1 MSKAILERILDGPIA
16 SDSVEEFGSVL
27 KEFPEDPELLKLF
40 ADFLTAK
47 GKGPSAAQH
56 YSKAAEIFLNSGRL
70 LHAVVAKMLEWRIDR
85 PPRKTLLRFLSAI
98 SVHPHDES
106 PVNRFLQS
114 LLSAELH
121 ALFSQFSC
129 NRFPSGKTIRNIGEP
144 ETHLWFVL
152 AGELEESR
160 SQLIGHQQR
169 FNTQQLQQRTSRLL
183 GQNHVFGDVFPF
195 TEICISQ
202 VVIETTTG
210 TEVVAI
216 PRRRLIQVCKKFP
229 KVKLGILKLLQT
241 CSEMRADSPSGKAR
255 RGERYAM
262 QVNMTV
268 EIHPAGAPKPAVVL
282 NGSARD
288 LSISGV
294 SFIPETNGV
303 GSPEKLA
310 ALVKGF
316 DHQRV
321 RVAISSEALSMSIP
335 GEIVGTRELMVN
347 GSRTLSLGIQF
358 DEVSPRVRG
367 AFLAFAE
374 GTDNFD
380 KARNETGQD

>member
-1 MSKAILERILDGPIA
+1 MSKATILEHILEGPIL
-16 SDSVEEFGSVL
+16 SDSVEEFGSVV

-47 GKGPSAAQH
+47 GKKPSAAQH
-56 YSKAAEIFLNSGRL
+56 YSKASEIFLGSGRL

-114 LLSAELH
+114 LVPAELQ
-121 ALFSQFSC
+121 ALFSQFNC
-129 NRFPSGKTIRNIGEP
+129 DRFPSGKTIRNIGEP

-152 AGELEESR
+152 AGELEESY
-160 SQLIGHQQR
+160 SQQIGQKPKS
-169 FNTQQLQQRTSRLL
+169 NTQRIQQGTGRLL
-183 GQNHVFGDVFPF
+183 RQNHVFGDVFPF
-195 TEICISQ
+195 TAICTSQ
-202 VVIETTTG
+202 CVIETTTG

-229 KVKLGILKLLQT
+229 KVELGILKLLQI
-241 CSEMRADSPSGKAR
+241 CSQIGADSPKAR

-268 EIHPAGAPKPAVVL
+268 EIHPAGVPKPAVVL

-294 SFIPETNGV
+294 SFIPETNGA
-303 GSPEKLA
+303 GSPAKLA
-310 ALVKGF
+310 ALVKDL

-321 RVAISSEALSMSIP
+321 RIAISSEALSMSIP
-335 GEIVGTRELMVN
+335 GQIVGTRELMVN
-347 GSRTLSLGIQF
+347 GSRTLCLGIQF

-374 GTDNFD
+374 GTGNFD
-380 KARNETGQD
+380 KARSETGQD